1 MGGAQQQ
8 QQQTP
13 PSPPAF
19 RLSVS
24 PSPVFRHQLKRF
36 IPTSWWLDEGIMHL
50 NFCLLCLLPLASHI
64 MGFRQVSTSKNM
76 QMRPLTKVMKTSTCV
91 QQTNLNEDGEGPSL
105 SKLFNSP
112 ILSIGAGVGGMI
124 LLLINRLGLDV
135 MMVSDVQSR
144 ADIIAVIGCSA
155 LLLNV
160 LSEQDI
166 SARNRDPVPLV
177 GYALKNPSIAEGTL
191 PSVSSAIT
199 WCINTVLQTTPV
211 TSVHIIEGSKV
222 LGRGGVI
229 GSGDDRT
236 SILQNLEKMPILGK
250 TLQLGEE
257 VYLPDLQVRNI
268 VCVCV
273 CVCVV
278 YVYISVCTIFFVL

>member
-1 MGGAQQQ
+1 MGRPNYNAK
-8 QQQTP
+8 TP
-13 PSPPAF
+13 RRRDHLLPQF
-19 RLSVS
+19 
-24 PSPVFRHQLKRF
+24 QL
-36 IPTSWWLDEGIMHL
+36 ILDTSWWIDEATMHL
-50 NFCLLCLLPLASHI
+50 NFYLLCLLPFCI
-64 MGFRQVSTSKNM
+64 MGFNFHQASTSRSMK
-76 QMRPLTKVMKTSTCV
+76 MRDVTNVMKPSTRI
-91 QQTNLNEDGEGPSL
+91 QQTSLINEDGEAPSL

-112 ILSIGAGVGGMI
+112 ILSIGAGAGGMI

-177 GYALKNPSIAEGTL
+177 GYALKVPLIAEGML
-191 PSVSSAIT
+191 PSVSSAIS

-236 SILQNLEKMPILGK
+236 SILQNIEKMPILGK

-257 VYLPDLQVRNI
+257 VYLPDLQVRNN
-268 VCVCV
+268 V
-273 CVCVV
+273 
-278 YVYISVCTIFFVL
+278 